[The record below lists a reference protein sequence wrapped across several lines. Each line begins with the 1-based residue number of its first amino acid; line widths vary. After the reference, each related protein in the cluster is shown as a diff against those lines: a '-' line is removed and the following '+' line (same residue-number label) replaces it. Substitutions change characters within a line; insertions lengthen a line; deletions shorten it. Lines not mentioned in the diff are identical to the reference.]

1 MEALNFNQMKKNKNE
16 IINLGCRLN
25 IYEGEIIKSL
35 TKDSNLENYTIINS
49 CSVTQEAEKKVLYEI
64 RKSKKNFP
72 TKKIVVTGCAA
83 QIDPQKYSNIAE
95 VDFVIGNK
103 EKLQRKI
110 WSTLTSNK
118 PIQVKDIFADNKLH
132 DNIVEKFEG
141 KARAYIEI
149 QQGCDHRCT
158 FCIIPFGRGNN
169 RSVPVGLIVER
180 IKILVNNGYNE
191 VVFTGVDIT
200 DYGKDLPGKPN
211 LFQLVKRVL
220 NLIPNLKQLR
230 LTSIDCGEIN
240 DDFWPLLNEK
250 RLMPHFHLSL
260 QAGNNLI
267 LKRMKRR
274 HNREQAINFCK
285 RVRSLKK
292 DVVFGA
298 DIIAGFPTET
308 DEMFQESLDIIKEC
322 NLTHLHIFPYSIR
335 KNTPAARMPQV
346 PRDVIK
352 KRARALREEGD
363 KQMKIY
369 LKKQIGNSAIMLV
382 EQVKENFSY
391 GKSQH
396 FTKIKLSD
404 NFKEGE
410 IIKCK
415 ITDFNEDILSAQV
428 I

>member
-1 MEALNFNQMKKNKNE
+1 MKKNNVNL
-16 IINLGCRLN
+16 INLGCRLN
-25 IYEGEIIKSL
+25 IYEGEVIKSL
-35 TKDSNLENYTIINS
+35 TKQNKLENFTIINS
-49 CSVTQEAEKKVLYEI
+49 CAVTEEAEKKVRYEI

-72 TKKIVVTGCAA
+72 EKKIIVTGCAA
-83 QIDPQKYSNIAE
+83 QINPTRYANLEE
-95 VDFVIGNK
+95 VDFIIGNK
-103 EKLQRKI
+103 EKMQKKT
-110 WSTLTSNK
+110 WSSLSKNHSV
-118 PIQVKDIFADNKLH
+118 QVNDIFADNKLH
-132 DNIVEKFEG
+132 NNIVENFEG
-141 KARAYIEI
+141 KSRAYIEI

-169 RSVPVGLIVER
+169 RSVPIGVIVER
-180 IKILVNNGYNE
+180 IKTLVNNGYKE

-220 NLIPNLKQLR
+220 NLIPNLMQLR
-230 LTSIDCGEIN
+230 LSSIDCAEIN

-274 HNREQAINFCK
+274 HSREQVIKFCREVK
-285 RVRSLKK
+285 SLRS

-308 DEMFQESLDIIKEC
+308 EEMFKDSLDIIREC
-322 NLTHLHIFPYSIR
+322 NLTHLHIFPYSVR
-335 KNTPAARMPQV
+335 ENTPAAKMPQI
-346 PRDVIK
+346 PKNIIK
-352 KRARALREEGD
+352 KRAKALREEGI
-363 KQMKIY
+363 KQMEKY
-369 LKKQIGNSAIMLV
+369 FQSQVGSLAIMLV

-396 FTKIKLSD
+396 FTKIKLSR
-404 NFKEGE
+404 NLKEGE
-410 IIKCK
+410 IINCI
-415 ITDFNEDILSAQV
+415 ITDYNNGMLNAQ
-428 I
+428 II

>member
-1 MEALNFNQMKKNKNE
+1 MKDNNVD
-16 IINLGCRLN
+16 IINFGCRLN
-25 IYEGEIIKSL
+25 IYEGEVIKSL
-35 TKDSNLENYTIINS
+35 TKKNSLKDCIIINS
-49 CSVTQEAEKKVLYEI
+49 CSVTEEAEKKVQYEI
-64 RKSKKNFP
+64 RKSKKKFP
-72 TKKIVVTGCAA
+72 GKKIIVTGCAA
-83 QIDPQKYSNIAE
+83 QINPKKYANLE
-95 VDFVIGNK
+95 GVDFVIGNK
-103 EKLQRKI
+103 EKLENET
-110 WSTLTSNK
+110 WSSLSKNN
-118 PIQVKDIFADNKLH
+118 PIKVKDIFADNNLH
-132 DNIVEKFEG
+132 NNIVEKFEG
-141 KARAYIEI
+141 KSRAYIEI

-169 RSVPVGLIVER
+169 RSVPVGVIVDR

-211 LFQLVKRVL
+211 LFQLIKRVL

-230 LTSIDCGEIN
+230 LSSIDCGEIN

-274 HNREQAINFCK
+274 HNREQVINFCK
-285 RVRSLKK
+285 KVKSLRN

-308 DEMFQESLDIIKEC
+308 NEMFQDSLNIIREC
-322 NLTHLHIFPYSIR
+322 NLTHLHIFPYSVR
-335 KNTPAARMPQV
+335 ENTPAAKMPQV
-346 PRDVIK
+346 TKDVIK
-352 KRARALREEGD
+352 NRAKALREEGE
-363 KQMKIY
+363 KQMQKY
-369 LKKQIGNSAIMLV
+369 LQKQIGNSAIMLV

-396 FTKIKLSD
+396 FTKIRLSD
-404 NFKEGE
+404 CFKEGQ
-410 IIKCK
+410 IVKCV
-415 ITDFNEDILSAQV
+415 ITDVRNSVLDAQ
-428 I
+428 IN